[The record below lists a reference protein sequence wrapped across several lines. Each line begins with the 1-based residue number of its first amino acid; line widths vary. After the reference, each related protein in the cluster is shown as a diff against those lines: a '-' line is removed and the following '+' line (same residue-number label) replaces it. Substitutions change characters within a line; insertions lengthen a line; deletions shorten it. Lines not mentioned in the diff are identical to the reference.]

1 MAVVQRRPRPPAGQG
16 GGSGGQRH
24 AARGGGDAWARR
36 PFAVRGRSQLLRG
49 TPGFAFF
56 RAGELTHTSTPPFP
70 GLRLSRDRA
79 PGKVTLWGRGQVP
92 SAGSPCSATSPAGDP
107 GRSLDRWPATPRH
120 APSGH
125 PGGGTHPRP
134 ARRRRIGAATCI
146 FCPSPPA
153 AAAQVAALRGRAQ
166 PTAGPRR
173 APRLCPGAS
182 PLTA

>member
-1 MAVVQRRPRPPAGQG
+1 MAQEVSAT
-16 GGSGGQRH
+16 

-107 GRSLDRWPATPRH
+107 GRSLDRWPATPRS
-120 APSGH
+120 ATPH
-125 PGGGTHPRP
+125 PGTQAEGPTLDLQGGAGLGPRP
-134 ARRRRIGAATCI
+134 ASSVQPTCCSGPGSCAPRT
-146 FCPSPPA
+146 CPAHSRTPPGPQTLPRGPPRSPPDPSA
-153 AAAQVAALRGRAQ
+153 RWH
-166 PTAGPRR
+166 
-173 APRLCPGAS
+173 
-182 PLTA
+182 